1 MDAELT
7 QKLIADYKVLV
18 SDAEELIKAT
28 ASQSTEKIT
37 EARTRMQQALLDLK
51 PRLANAE
58 AVLKDKAREAAHAAD
73 EYVHDN
79 PWVAMGAAA
88 GLGMVVGLLIGR
100 R

>member
-7 QKLIADYKVLV
+7 QKLVSDYKVLV

-28 ASQSTEKIT
+28 ASQSTEKIAD
-37 EARTRMQQALLDLK
+37 ARNRMQQALLDLK

-58 AVLKDKAREAAHAAD
+58 AVLRDKARAAASAAD

-79 PWVAMGAAA
+79 PWVAMGAAT
-88 GLGMVVGLLIGR
+88 GVGIVIGLLIGR